1 MIASEESGIT
11 GISEGQEEI
20 EKIKNGEKKEKKK
33 EKRLFSHQKG
43 LLFIQFDW
51 KKKRKDTVKEYTHAP
66 TFERDIS

>member
-33 EKRLFSHQKG
+33 KKGYSPIKKVCFSYNLIEK
-43 LLFIQFDW
+43 
-51 KKKRKDTVKEYTHAP
+51 KKKRHGKGVHTRAY
-66 TFERDIS
+66 I